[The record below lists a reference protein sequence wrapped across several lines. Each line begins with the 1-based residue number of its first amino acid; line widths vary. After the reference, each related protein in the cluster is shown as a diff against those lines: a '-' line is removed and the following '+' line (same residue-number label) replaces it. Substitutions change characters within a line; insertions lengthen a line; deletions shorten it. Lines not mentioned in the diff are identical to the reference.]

1 MTQTNS
7 WMILP
12 FVLLL
17 TLMALAPLFFA
28 KWWARHFAKVVFG
41 LALLPLAYYWFGL
54 QAEGRVSQAAFDYL
68 RFIVLIGSLFVV
80 SGGSHITVKGEATPL
95 ANVVFLL
102 VVAVLSNFR
111 GTSC

>member
-28 KWWARHFAKVVFG
+28 KWWAQHFAKVVLC

-54 QAEGRVSQAAFDYL
+54 QAAERVSQAAFYYL

-80 SGGSHITVKGEATPL
+80 SGGIHITVKGAAIPL

-102 VVAVLSNFR
+102 VGAILS
-111 GTSC
+111 